1 VAITEGHSGQLIAE
15 RKVYQA
21 VAKNPCVKHICEL
34 GFNAGHSSALWLLA
48 DPDNIVTSFDIFM
61 HDYAPVAQRFLGSRF
76 PGRQA
81 LVAGDSLAT
90 VPGFVHSLAGQEI
103 RCDII
108 LVDGGHGGDVPY
120 KDIVNFMPL
129 ANPTFHIL
137 LMDDIHCNGAYCM
150 DPMRCWQRAQD
161 QGLVK
166 ELKSWSEENNAR
178 GFGVGMYQRV
188 FQRSIG
194 GDAAARG
201 ALDSQ

>member
-1 VAITEGHSGQLIAE
+1 M
-15 RKVYQA
+15 
-21 VAKNPCVKHICEL
+21 AKNPCVKHICEL

-137 LMDDIHCNGAYCM
+137 LMDDIHCNGECEARRLGHGSCSALNVSAEPTGVVSPRRGLLHGP
-150 DPMRCWQRAQD
+150 DALLAEGSGSGPGEGAQ
-161 QGLVK
+161 V
-166 ELKSWSEENNAR
+166 
-178 GFGVGMYQRV
+178 VV
-188 FQRSIG
+188 
-194 GDAAARG
+194 
-201 ALDSQ
+201 